1 MKINGIKATDYK
13 AIGSELELVFID
25 TTMDDIAAMDTS
37 IITVRTDDGDLVEIM
52 SGFSLSSV
60 TFDVVTKTFITRLVR
75 SIDDTTAVTLKALN
89 ERLAAQEAAQTDI
102 MLAIAELASVV
113 VHDPTTEVAPGP
125 VVPEAE
131 TPIDGGTGT
140 EEGAEVSG

>member
-60 TFDVVTKTFITRLVR
+60 TFDVVTKTFTTRLVR

-113 VHDPTTEVAPGP
+113 VHDPTTEVEPGP

-131 TPIDGGTGT
+131 TPTDGGTGT

>member
-1 MKINGIKATDYK
+1 MKINGIKASDYK
-13 AIGSELELVFID
+13 TIGSELELVFIE

-52 SGFSLSSV
+52 SGFSLSSI
-60 TFDVVTKTFITRLVR
+60 TFDAVTKTFITRLVR
-75 SIDDTTAVTLKALN
+75 SIDDTTAVTIEALS

-113 VHDPTTEVAPGP
+113 THDPTTEVEPGP

-131 TPIDGGTGT
+131 TPVDNGGT
-140 EEGAEVSG
+140 EERG